1 MVTPLSIGDPN
12 RRDRRRKERESRR
25 LAQQAQAAGTT
36 PIVQQPNNPLGVQGE
51 ESLQAKRDRTSPSF
65 LGRIER
71 PESNKSTLSK
81 IGNAISFTGDVGGAL
96 AVQALTRNDFLRKLI
111 ESSPET
117 QTKKGG
123 VGSDKATY
131 KIISE
136 RRRELQNQGNS
147 FLSSTRQAYKEAKEN
162 KEFRRGAAFTT
173 EVLFDPLTYLGVGT
187 VSKAFKAG
195 KTGVKAVV
203 GTKSFKRISSE
214 QKVAD
219 RIAEKTV
226 NKQGLN
232 KLTERLKTVPFLGPM
247 AMKFTKVVRGQNYTI
262 DTSDS
267 VQKAV
272 GKLNVLAGIRE
283 NRIAGAMAGI
293 LPSTAKLSLSRG
305 LASRKTAGELLFDV
319 DESGQV
325 AVKAKQFVLDGD
337 GKKVNITGISE
348 RIGIDDV
355 GSKFTVGTGKN
366 AKTFTVSG
374 STIQKPYQ
382 DIGDKTFVGN
392 VFERAFPMVKEK
404 ESLDAFAGRFL
415 KNENKGWLDL
425 EASDLRKLS
434 AFDLSDNQLLYIRN
448 VYKHLDEVAEEMD
461 KAGVQF
467 GRLSQKFFGDG
478 KVTKR
483 AYFPRQLV
491 FQGMGEAQ
499 QKAVIKNSDM
509 PSNIKKSRS
518 IFEDSEFD
526 TQIQDLVENGK
537 IKVGNS
543 IDGVLEAYTRGALKI
558 IDEVAIEKEIV
569 TEAAKKGAK
578 LFSIKA
584 DEHSR
589 ILKGLSD
596 KAVTPS
602 KAKEILRLAG
612 QTRLADELDDVGIKN
627 TISQLQNAQQLSFG
641 RNYFF
646 SGADKEFL
654 NKIAALEKTQAAKD
668 FTAIGTAAKIGDAM
682 RVGRTGF
689 DFGFSLLQ
697 GIPIL
702 GLATSKLLTGS
713 VKEAGNL
720 YKAWGTS
727 TKQGFKVLFQKESM
741 ETFMAEAAQKQ
752 ITIIENG
759 EAVTKSLLQAFVDNG
774 GALGRKAT
782 DIYAGLDNSIFT
794 KSVNETLTKGKKQIT
809 DQTLRRFEDS
819 YTHASDV
826 LRLKGFEAM
835 YTTASKT
842 DDGLRGLTNFLN
854 KSTGALNP
862 LEAGISPSQ
871 QQIERAFLFFSPRY
885 TRASFSLL
893 ADVFNGG
900 LRSNEAR
907 SSLIGTAAFGLGT
920 YIAMSEALGQEPD
933 LDPRSGSFLQVKIGD
948 DRVGIGSFWRSFTKA
963 AVKIGDSTFTEE
975 DIMEEGVLRQFYN
988 YFAGRGSPVTGLA
1001 RDMWNGT
1008 NFLGQE
1014 FEDKGD
1020 YLKHIGTQFSPFW
1033 LENLMIGDPYR
1044 NGIAGTLGEFGGLN
1058 AKPQNVWDRRKN
1070 RRDTLANDKYGRL
1083 YQQLNKV
1090 EKDQVNKDEDI
1101 VEYTK
1106 LARQISDKS
1115 NDKLYAQQ
1123 EIYYDEKDNIKQTY
1137 EAEFAQL
1144 SSAVKNGLIKIQD
1157 LNSSDRW
1164 KKIKAERRT
1173 RYKDFYAKLEPGG
1186 ELALVEEY
1194 FESLGR
1200 KYSEDEQV
1208 EDQIAEIY
1216 IETVLNNELFDT
1228 PVGFDYRAK
1237 EIAEAEFLNKYGT
1250 EMYEYAQQYLASGKN
1265 VLPYEAEYLNARKQF
1280 EFYWE
1285 ASEKAVIEAE
1295 ADPETAEALLSGY
1308 QQLTEGQRDDFNRLN
1323 PDEAKYISRLQKKI
1337 SNVKQQLRIQNSG
1350 LDGFLYR
1357 WGYPGK
1363 LKHPD
1368 NLGKEDTWSTVD
1380 HINPEV
1386 YENGLRK
1393 FNFLD

>member
-1 MVTPLSIGDPN
+1 MVSPLSIGDPN
-12 RRDRRRKERESRR
+12 RRDRRRREREARR
-25 LAQQAQAAGTT
+25 LAEQARLAGTT
-36 PIVQQPNNPLGVQGE
+36 PLVQQPTTPLGQQGE
-51 ESLQAKRDRTSPSF
+51 QSLQRKTDRTSPTV
-65 LGRIER
+65 LGRVER
-71 PESNKSTLSK
+71 PQQPKTTLSR
-81 IGNAISFTGDVGGAL
+81 IGSAIGFTADTAASL
-96 AVQALTRNDFLRKLI
+96 AFQTITRNELLRRI
-111 ESSPET
+111 VESSPEI
-117 QTKKGG
+117 QKEKGG
-123 VGSDKATY
+123 VGTDTPTY
-131 KIISE
+131 KLIGN
-136 RRRELQNQGNS
+136 RRRELQKEGKS
-147 FLSSTRQAYKEAKEN
+147 FLQANRQAYLEAKDN

-187 VSKAFKAG
+187 VSKVFKAG
-195 KTGVKAVV
+195 QAGAKAVA
-203 GTKSFKRISSE
+203 GTKSFKRILSE

-219 RIAEKTV
+219 RIAEKTI

-262 DTSDS
+262 DTTDS

-272 GKLNVLAGIRE
+272 GKLNILAGIRE

-293 LPSTAKLSLSRG
+293 LPSAAKLSLSRG

-319 DESGQV
+319 DEAGQV
-325 AVKAKQFVLDGD
+325 AVQAKKFVLDGD
-337 GKKVNITGISE
+337 GKRVNIEGISE
-348 RIGIDDV
+348 RISIDDV
-355 GSKFTVGTGKN
+355 GSKFTVGTGEK

-382 DIGDKTFVGN
+382 DIGDKTAVGN
-392 VFERAFPMVKEK
+392 LFERAFPMIKEK
-404 ESLDAFAGRFL
+404 ESLDEFAGRFL
-415 KNENKGWLDL
+415 KDNNKGWLDL

-434 AFDLSDNQLLYIRN
+434 AFELSDNQLLYIRN
-448 VYKHLDEVAEEMD
+448 VYKHLDEVANEMD
-461 KAGVQF
+461 KAGVEF

-478 KVTKR
+478 RITKR

-499 QKAVIKNSDM
+499 KKAVIKNADS
-509 PSNIKKSRS
+509 SNIKKSRS
-518 IFEDSEFD
+518 IFDDSEFD
-526 TQIQDLVENGK
+526 TQIQDLVDSGK

-558 IDEVAIEKEIV
+558 IDEASIEKEIV
-569 TEAAKKGAK
+569 AEAAKKGAK

-584 DEHSR
+584 DEHAR
-589 ILKGLSD
+589 ILRGLRAKD
-596 KAVTPS
+596 ITPS

-627 TISQLQNAQQLSFG
+627 IISQLTNVEKLSFG

-646 SGADKEFL
+646 SGADRKFL
-654 NKIAALEKTQAAKD
+654 DKIAALEKTKPAQD
-668 FTAIGTAAKIGDAM
+668 FTALGTAAKIGDAM

-697 GIPIL
+697 GLPIL
-702 GLATSKLLTGS
+702 GLATSKLLTGG

-741 ETFMAEAAQKQ
+741 ETFMAEAAQRQ
-752 ITIIENG
+752 ITIIEDG
-759 EAVTKSLLQAFVDNG
+759 VPVTKSLLQAFVDNG

-782 DIYAGLDNSIFT
+782 DIYAGLDNSIFS
-794 KSVNETLTKGKKQIT
+794 KSVGETFEKGKKQLT

-835 YTTASKT
+835 YATASKT
-842 DDGLRGLTNFLN
+842 EDGLRGLTNFLN
-854 KSTGALNP
+854 KATGALNP

-893 ADVFNGG
+893 GDVFTGG
-900 LRSNEAR
+900 LRMNEAR
-907 SSLIGTAAFGLGT
+907 QALIGTAAFGLGT

-933 LDPRSGSFLQVKIGD
+933 LDPRSGSFLQIKIGN

-963 AVKIGDSTFTEE
+963 AVKIGDSALTEE
-975 DIMEEGVLRQFYN
+975 DLMEDGVFRQFYN
-988 YFAGRGSPVTGLA
+988 YFAGRGSPVTGLI
-1001 RDMWNGT
+1001 RDMWTGT

-1020 YLKHIGTQFSPFW
+1020 YLKHIGLQFSPFW

-1044 NGIAGTLGEFGGLN
+1044 NGIAGTLGEFSGLN
-1058 AKPQNVWDRRKN
+1058 ARPQSVWDRRRS
-1070 RRDTLANDKYGRL
+1070 RRDTLSYDKYGRL

-1090 EKDQVNKDEDI
+1090 EKDQINKDEDI

-1106 LARQISDKS
+1106 LARQISDKN
-1115 NDKLYAQQ
+1115 NDDLYAQQ
-1123 EIYYDEKDNIKQTY
+1123 EIYYDEKDKIKQTY

-1173 RYKDFYAKLEPGG
+1173 RYKDFYSRLEPGG
-1186 ELALVEEY
+1186 DLALVEEY

-1200 KYSEDEQV
+1200 KYSDDEQV

-1228 PVGFDYRAK
+1228 PIGFDYRAK
-1237 EIAEAEFLNKYGT
+1237 EVAEAEFINKYGT

-1308 QQLTEGQRDDFNRLN
+1308 QQLTQGQRDDFNRLN
-1323 PDEAKYISRLQKKI
+1323 PDEASYIARLQKKI
-1337 SNVKQQLRIQNSG
+1337 SNVKEQLRIQNPG
-1350 LDGFLYR
+1350 LDGFLFR

-1363 LKHPD
+1363 LKNPD

-1380 HINPEV
+1380 HISPEV
-1386 YENGLRK
+1386 YQNGLRK